1 MRLEAQRYN
10 EPVASTSTTA
20 KLQRLPALKPAVDR
34 FFDVSLF
41 TMVLVGFL
49 SLASTGKLDVPTL
62 LLVLVALGARA
73 WQFLTANS
81 FQLSVEVTSRLTIL
95 YFAFGVLDFF
105 FISGEIV
112 STSVHVVLFVLV
124 VKLFS
129 LQTRRDHL
137 YLAVISF
144 LMILSAAI
152 LTVDGFFLLV
162 AATTFISLEIKNSMQ
177 NALDKEGSSI
187 ADDTSATAPKRLS
200 KSLTKASAWMVVSTV
215 IVATAIFFLLPRTS
229 AGYMSTLAQR
239 NDFASGFSDE
249 VKLGEIGRIQL
260 SSSVVMRV
268 RFNSKNVPHDL
279 HWRGVAL
286 ANFDGTRW
294 FNRQEFVAARSGQDG
309 KLD

>member
-152 LTVDGFFLLV
+152 LTVDGLFLAAFCFFLLV

-200 KSLTKASAWMVVSTV
+200 KSLTKA
-215 IVATAIFFLLPRTS
+215 
-229 AGYMSTLAQR
+229 
-239 NDFASGFSDE
+239 
-249 VKLGEIGRIQL
+249 
-260 SSSVVMRV
+260 
-268 RFNSKNVPHDL
+268 
-279 HWRGVAL
+279 
-286 ANFDGTRW
+286 
-294 FNRQEFVAARSGQDG
+294 RSEEHT
-309 KLD
+309 